1 MNRYAALALDPDLG
15 KSADPLQF
23 IRENGDIWL
32 KFTGD
37 IYVDY
42 PLLTESAFARNVCGG
57 REFLH
62 SSGIAMEAPFLKAI
76 RFTYE
81 EPGYRAEYDRIF
93 GVPLFFSSHMNG
105 FLIDE
110 GLLHLKLP
118 QSNPYLSDILKDRA
132 EQLLK
137 NLEDSKST
145 AGQVESLLR
154 SSLHTGEAD
163 MENIARKLGVSRH
176 TLFRK
181 LRAEGVTFEKILDEL
196 RYKMALQYL
205 VKEKMSVNETTYLLG
220 FSDPATFSRVFKRWT
235 GASPRIYLSRRD
247 SPDS

>member
-1 MNRYAALALDPDLG
+1 
-15 KSADPLQF
+15 
-23 IRENGDIWL
+23 
-32 KFTGD
+32 
-37 IYVDY
+37 
-42 PLLTESAFARNVCGG
+42 
-57 REFLH
+57 
-62 SSGIAMEAPFLKAI
+62 
-76 RFTYE
+76 
-81 EPGYRAEYDRIF
+81 
-93 GVPLFFSSHMNG
+93 
-105 FLIDE
+105 
-110 GLLHLKLP
+110 LLHLKLP

-154 SSLHTGEAD
+154 SSLHTGEAE

-205 VKEKMSVNETTYLLG
+205 VKEKTSVNET
-220 FSDPATFSRVFKRWT
+220 
-235 GASPRIYLSRRD
+235 
-247 SPDS
+247 